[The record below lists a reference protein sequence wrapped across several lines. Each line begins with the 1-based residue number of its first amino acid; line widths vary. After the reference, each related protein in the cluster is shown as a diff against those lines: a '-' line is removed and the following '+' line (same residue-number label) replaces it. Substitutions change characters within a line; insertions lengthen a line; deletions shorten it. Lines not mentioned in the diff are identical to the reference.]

1 MCSSQ
6 SITSESRG
14 EGELEENEKSK
25 GAFIFMPGGGGA
37 YEGHIGLKARVEF
50 AFQLFDGRKTRRQT
64 VGYDFKAFLSGTSLP
79 IKGEKNPDILLPAVP
94 RLIYA

>member
-14 EGELEENEKSK
+14 EDELEENEKSK

-37 YEGHIGLKARVEF
+37 YGGHFGLKARVEF

-79 IKGEKNPDILLPAVP
+79 IKGEKDPEFLLPAVP